1 MNKILR
7 SRKQLNLHYLFGRVL
22 TGKYQNPDETHEGAR
37 LNRFKGFMGR
47 YRNSQSDACVK
58 RYAEIADMV
67 SSEHDYAP
75 GWVEG
80 VGGRP
85 GSLDANGA
93 ILGDLRCVGLSD
105 CNCTAEQRWSGVP
118 L

>member
-1 MNKILR
+1 MLQ

-22 TGKYQNPDETHEGAR
+22 TGKYQNPDETHEDAR

-67 SSEHDYAP
+67 SSGHDCAP
-75 GWVEG
+75 GRVEG
-80 VGGRP
+80 V
-85 GSLDANGA
+85 
-93 ILGDLRCVGLSD
+93 VGNQGL
-105 CNCTAEQRWSGVP
+105 
-118 L
+118 